1 MNKEILFYNYKN
13 KFDLAKNENIA
24 KKLFQ
29 KQLDDTMCE
38 QNIAYVISQ
47 KELLT
52 LLQDKATRILVTAD
66 LDMIKERFAQRMNRG
81 LPVPAAAML
90 ERKQ

>member
-1 MNKEILFYNYKN
+1 
-13 KFDLAKNENIA
+13 
-24 KKLFQ
+24 
-29 KQLDDTMCE
+29 MCE

-66 LDMIKERFAQRMNRG
+66 LDMIKERFAQRMNRE
-81 LPVPAAAML
+81 LPVPVAAML

>member
-29 KQLDDTMCE
+29 KQLDYTMCE

-66 LDMIKERFAQRMNRG
+66 LDMIKERFAQRMNRE
-81 LPVPAAAML
+81 LPVPVAAML